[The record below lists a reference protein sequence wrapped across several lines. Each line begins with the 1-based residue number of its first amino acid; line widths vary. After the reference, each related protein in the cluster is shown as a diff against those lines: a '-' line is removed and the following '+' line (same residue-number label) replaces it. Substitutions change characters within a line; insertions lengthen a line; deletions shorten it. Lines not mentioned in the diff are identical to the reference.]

1 MSGLLKSPLPR
12 GEGWVRVFAPG
23 THPSLVKDLPRLT
36 LLTLAAAIVLAPYA
50 FMLSASVK
58 PGGEIFQAS
67 LNLWPQRFY
76 GWENYKKALTA
87 VPLLRFLL
95 NGAIVCAALLVLQLL
110 FAVPCA
116 YALAKLRWPGRN
128 IVFAIV
134 LLGLL
139 IPAHVPALPLYVA
152 LAKLGL
158 LDTYAALAAPFAVS
172 VFAIFMFRQA
182 FKSLPDELI
191 QAARLDGIA
200 ELGIVWRVILPNA
213 WPTATAFATFSI
225 VAHWNDL
232 FWPLIVIQTQSMATP
247 ALGVLFF
254 RAEEGGNDI
263 GALMAA
269 SVITTAP
276 MVAAFLLAQRRFIQ
290 GVATAGLKG

>member
-1 MSGLLKSPLPR
+1 MTPTTRPFL
-12 GEGWVRVFAPG
+12 A
-23 THPSLVKDLPRLT
+23 DLPRLA
-36 LLTLAAAIVLAPYA
+36 LLGIAALVVLAPYL

-58 PGGEIFQAS
+58 PGGEIFQAT
-67 LNLWPQRFY
+67 LNLWPQTFY
-76 GWENYKKALTA
+76 GVENYRKALTA
-87 VPLLRFLL
+87 VPLLRFLA
-95 NGAIVCAALLVLQLL
+95 NGAMVCGIILLLQLL

-116 YALAKLRWPGRN
+116 YALAKLHWPGRGT
-128 IVFAIV
+128 VFALV

-182 FKSLPDELI
+182 FKALPDELI
-191 QAARLDGIA
+191 QAARLDGMGEFA
-200 ELGIVWRVILPNA
+200 IVWRVILPNA

-225 VAHWNDL
+225 AAHWNDL
-232 FWPLIVIQTQSMATP
+232 FWPLIVIQTEAMATP

-276 MVAAFLLAQRRFIQ
+276 MVVAFLLAQRHFVQ